1 MNVIKSYLPTI
12 GFILIFM
19 PMILKKIY
27 SMVIPKPL
35 YLGVI
40 LLGIIVIIIG
50 FIAMIFGR
58 D

>member
-1 MNVIKSYLPTI
+1 MNDIKSYLPTI

-19 PMILKKIY
+19 PMILKKVY
-27 SMVIPKPL
+27 SMVIPNHL

-40 LLGIIVIIIG
+40 FLGIIVIIIG
-50 FIAMIFGR
+50 FIAMIFGK